1 MRVPFNSMTVADLQ
15 QILLVRGISDWSIE
29 RIVEQTV
36 VKAGIAI
43 LHLEENPED
52 IELQEDL
59 FGMWFGG

>member
-1 MRVPFNSMTVADLQ
+1 MTVADLQ